1 MIRRTH
7 ERLPHEV
14 FEQLEKTTG
23 IDERVALLR
32 NNLTLAIQMVLQAAF
47 KPELYMDLPEGSPPY
62 KVDDNPAGLQSSP
75 LKQQI
80 QVLPSLLKRNTRLST
95 LRKETL
101 FIRLLEGAHAKDAL
115 ILIAAKDKK
124 LSQLYPLL
132 TDSLV
137 RTAFPNLI

>member
-14 FEQLEKTTG
+14 FEQLEHTTG
-23 IDERVALLR
+23 VDERVAILR
-32 NNLTLAIQMVLQAAF
+32 DNLTQAVQMVLQAAF
-47 KPELYMDLPEGSPPY
+47 KPDLQLDLPEGAPPY
-62 KVDDNPAGLQSSP
+62 NPDGNPPGLQPSP

-80 QVLPSLLKRNTRLST
+80 QVLPSLLKRNTRISPI
-95 LRKETL
+95 RKETL
-101 FIRLLEGAHAKDAL
+101 FIRLIEGAHAKDAL

-124 LSQLYPLL
+124 LSELYPLL
-132 TDSLV
+132 TESLV

>member
-14 FEQLEKTTG
+14 FEQLEKTTS

-32 NNLTLAIQMVLQAAF
+32 NNLTQAVQLILQAAF
-47 KPELYMDLPEGSPPY
+47 KTELYLDLPEGAPPY
-62 KVDDNPAGLQSSP
+62 AVDTSPAGLQPSP
-75 LKQQI
+75 LKQRIQI
-80 QVLPSLLKRNTRLST
+80 LPSLLKRNDRLTRI
-95 LRKETL
+95 RKETL
-101 FIRLLEGAHAKDAL
+101 FIRLLEGVHAKDAC
-115 ILIAAKDKK
+115 ILIAMKDKK
-124 LSQLYPLL
+124 LTELYPLL

>member
-14 FEQLEKTTG
+14 FEQLEMTTS
-23 IDERVALLR
+23 IDERVAILK
-32 NNLTLAIQMVLQAAF
+32 NNLTQAVQLILQAAF
-47 KPELYMDLPEGSPPY
+47 KPNLELDLPDGAPPY
-62 KVDDNPAGLQSSP
+62 AVDGNPPGLQPSP

-80 QVLPSLLKRNTRLST
+80 QILPSLLKRNNRLTRI
-95 LRKETL
+95 RKETL
-101 FIRLLEGAHAKDAL
+101 FIRLLEISHAKDAL
-115 ILIAAKDKK
+115 ILIAMKDKK
-124 LSQLYPLL
+124 LSELYPLL

>member
-23 IDERVALLR
+23 VDERVAILR
-32 NNLTLAIQMVLQAAF
+32 NNPTQAVQMILQAAF
-47 KPELYMDLPEGSPPY
+47 KPDLQLDLPEGAPPY
-62 KVDDNPAGLQSSP
+62 TVDGNPPGLQPSP

-80 QVLPSLLKRNTRLST
+80 QVLPSLLKRNTRISRI
-95 LRKETL
+95 RKETL
-101 FIRLLEGAHAKDAL
+101 FIRLIEGAHAKDAL

-124 LSQLYPLL
+124 LSELYPLL
-132 TDSLV
+132 TESLV